1 MSGNNYQKHSFLV
14 FENTQSVLSLQDLEV
29 FKTGAQLPWSF
40 YTVTVSLDNEGVKG
54 NSGGYSKILM
64 TAESKDAGE
73 RKAGVAVTK
82 LRTFENGKEKFITA
96 EPGKEITVD
105 DYKACGWPIAYTD
118 GGDAILPSYGEF
130 TFCKGYTPDF
140 EDASQIILNLQIGF
154 GLNGTIYNYQ
164 DAEVSIG
171 VHNLSVQPEMF
182 ISTKNN
188 SSVDI
193 TYSATD
199 KKWTRK
205 IAGVTDN
212 TFKQLDY
219 DQQGK
224 TFVNYNDATIYE
236 GTNTESDDS
245 PYLYLFVKVEKS
257 EGIRIDMHES
267 SKELQIAATN
277 IGAVHE
283 AANLSTLQGSTNLKD
298 GDFTTLAANTFVDVQ
313 NDGTNKVR
321 SVYLSKP
328 NSSISSQNMND
339 GLSASLGSIGENL
352 DMSFY
357 VIKIGATSDFNQF
370 SYVGSKKLS
379 QTFSI
384 TPIPDDSDSDTL
396 KVFKRTLNLGV
407 SLLPSTSSVYIRD
420 DLSTSVHN
428 FYDHEKSTAAT
439 ATGFADLSDQSNLR
453 HRVVVTAEEAI
464 HYAYNT
470 DDTSFGFYK
479 NAKEAGK
486 SADDAYSEY
495 KKSILTQV
503 ERDFYTYKESFNDDA
518 KLQRLCIY
526 CAMDLSGDIKEN
538 FSNDWLD
545 YMFDNAT
552 QATDMSGP
560 IDLSQ
565 AYYLGGTTENASL
578 FSLRQ
583 AIQKNIIAL
592 GEKPTLAKIQQTC
605 SEQLGGALALFKV
618 RTRTADFNLEYSN
631 GTSID
636 ADKQYDQSHIPWTD
650 SRLFDR
656 QRVGDIV
663 DSSEGKFQ
671 SNSMADR
678 QFRRNT
684 MLGHPSSLLT
694 ILFGLHEAR
703 SGVFDPKNKM
713 LDYYNMSTTSQA
725 PAHKIATI
733 IQELYHQGTAFGKVS
748 LSTVNDVSGV
758 TSNRPSATYDEVKA
772 YRRKINPV
780 NGSYAIEYLTKGMK
794 ILDTKGNDKY
804 YFGTDAIYK
813 AYDKED
819 KIRSPS
825 KDDIKC
831 LLYKGGIATQINGSA
846 TSKLL
851 STTDLVGGEFKVSNP
866 ALTAG
871 YGISGTEEI
880 DTYVFTKKV
889 NGYSSSNP
897 SGDADQSAVFYTHF
911 RFSDPTLVGNEANF
925 FANDSSQ
932 ISTSLGFY
940 GDASGVVTS
949 FYRDNKERDTT
960 NTMYNKWVFT
970 KYNGLPD
977 GTSVS
982 EPGDTTQ
989 AADTYEINSTQ
1000 QAWYGT
1006 ANGAYSTSS
1015 RQTEGNDFSGIIKFP
1030 RAVDAKY
1037 YDVFVTFAGKEYEIK
1052 ESVIDV
1058 EELFESGYY
1067 GSAAQ
1072 VADSK
1077 YVFDMSNLEYFSTSE
1092 ISAGTA
1098 EYNRRPEMLRYDSA
1112 GYNNLPTVKVG
1123 TKDLGTTNVNEAQF
1137 KYDILKIPGCP
1148 FHFFRIGSIV
1158 RILSNGADI
1167 DADRKDN
1174 QPLPQ
1179 ITFRL
1184 HGASKG
1190 LGDKNYELYVYSQDK
1205 ASALDFDINVNRA
1218 WGSGFSYGIKS
1229 GGSEGNDTPA
1239 GEESFVSDASGV
1251 FINQY
1256 NKAIIPFDVS
1266 GMFESGENLTFT
1278 MKDDVY
1284 KTSTVDISNVDSG
1297 TSNIVNNFENYFG
1310 SNISQYSSMD
1320 TRDAYKFKILY
1331 KMIDP
1336 DTGKYPNEWTTYNGE
1351 SFTYE
1356 CHNKQAFT
1364 SDTYNS
1370 GISGFNSHADSGINQ
1385 KVGKDAVSSNIKGKP
1400 KFAFCLPAQ
1409 KGGDYGITEITDQND
1424 VHNDTSTQKTLGRRV
1439 TVTMSCTNNK
1449 IKNNKPVKTM
1459 TDKTLNVYAFVNAY
1473 AYDPNLT
1480 VAETK
1485 YNSSK
1490 VTFTKNKGAEFTPG
1504 DITYGTYYKAQRALI
1519 DGANEKLGY
1528 SSSLNP
1534 VLPGRISEFTKVLVP
1549 KTEKISYQGTDHLQA
1564 KKFTDNHISNFE
1576 VADYGDDFLS
1586 YYTISLTN
1594 KSARDV
1600 SSIDLSASEY
1610 LSGESQPI
1618 AVINYD
1624 ADVNVGQNEI
1634 SAEIVPI
1641 FRLQDDY
1648 EQYTISSDK
1657 ENFKVKESGGKTNSD
1672 GLDFNANA
1680 PLFIPA
1686 NNKRYGVKVLNG
1698 QISLYRKQKE
1708 EYTYWRSQNW
1718 FDTNATTKF
1727 GSLAYPELVS
1737 VEVKYTTPN
1746 EAVCSKFINF
1756 FVRPKNENG
1765 LRFINPRTGLPTSN
1779 FHFEVENGAESI
1791 DITEVFNAKMPYS
1804 YQDGSNPPNLLKEED
1819 NEKGN
1824 VLERNGEGYDIKTVD
1839 EKIKYVVVGFID
1851 ASGRTMIYPE
1861 HFSNDS
1867 ANNYEIFTDVSNCI
1881 DASNVYNINEVGN
1894 YAGDPTKMSFQRGTN
1909 PNDVA
1914 AHDQSNVNIMS
1925 FKSQNPGGSNW
1936 KINLYHVNYSQRL
1949 SQLSNNYSADGSPVY
1964 VTNNLF
1970 NVYDKQNH
1978 QFLVMAYYDHESSTT
1993 DLSETE
1999 RALALVTV
2007 DVKEKNSGFYFS
2019 DTTGKT
2025 DEQIR
2030 SYYKQETLG
2039 SIVEGK
2045 TELEN
2050 NPEIPLSTFTAKIT
2064 HPKQS
2069 DTNVTYKVE
2078 SLDENLI
2085 VCPPTLADDNNN
2097 AKTERS
2103 VAFGDLVVKL
2113 KNNQANRTNETVK
2126 GGKFTYNEYPHYNY
2140 ERQNKYKI
2148 QISAKISKFTELYV
2162 TKKGKTF
2169 ICDLYRDANSAD
2181 VVNGAVTSKSSKACT
2196 YLVNSTKPDGSTQAT
2211 PVNDDL
2217 SGNCYYFKDSETGL
2231 YQGPFVLTP
2240 RSINDLLE
2248 KKEIHGVDVPYSYL
2262 RWDNGSDEDI
2272 EQRFLPLYKGANF
2285 SASHIEPPTD
2295 LNGAASTFDFF
2306 IRVTDTFDLAKQSPQ
2321 PYIIKDGADAGS
2333 DPAGENCTLIDPATI
2348 KLDSIRNDGS
2358 EQLICYVFADYND
2371 LNGNDKLDFPRKSK
2385 KPSWATDFSAIT
2397 PANSTVNDISQV
2409 YRKVHPYAG
2418 ICAPKLSEKTSGA
2431 FQSTAVEPASTSAP
2445 MLANRGIYGTFPDDI
2460 YTDQNSQTID
2470 ASAGIFLDMFIE
2482 YPSTSDAS
2490 GWNHIN
2496 RPNLQPFGEPVDYSM
2511 NLPTGKY
2518 GLANGS
2524 TSITYIPDAN
2534 SSKRTYR
2541 LQDICRHEIH
2551 DNNSDGISSYY
2562 IKGAL
2567 KTAAGYNEFV
2577 SGQAYK
2583 FVVAAVSNKLATVN
2597 DQSYNENMVDK
2608 DGFLTSKTTLP
2619 NAPAQPDWLEKK
2631 KVPVHYQ
2638 KYVYDPSGGI
2648 VRTYAQ
2654 ARSLM
2659 GDEELND
2666 INADNANVYDISN
2679 NYPAAIKAVDLPVTD
2694 VSDIGAFVRDSTEYI
2709 NGYAYDVVD
2718 DDTSG
2723 VRYTYTPGALFTCR
2737 TKFVV
2742 TFASVNQTATASS
2755 SSAVGV
2761 SEVYTA
2767 RTISGNQI
2775 TEWENP
2781 PTVPG
2786 TLALNQV
2793 YKVDF
2798 THSSFGGAVKT
2809 ASYSGSTQK
2818 WTFN

>member
-1 MSGNNYQKHSFLV
+1 
-14 FENTQSVLSLQDLEV
+14 
-29 FKTGAQLPWSF
+29 
-40 YTVTVSLDNEGVKG
+40 
-54 NSGGYSKILM
+54 M
-64 TAESKDAGE
+64 TAESKDAGD

-82 LRTFENGKEKFITA
+82 LRTFENGTEKFITA
-96 EPGKEITVD
+96 EDGKEITVE
-105 DYKACGWPIAYTD
+105 DYKACGWPLTYTD

-140 EDASQIILNLQIGF
+140 EDASQIIMNLQIGF

-188 SSVDI
+188 SSVNIEYD
-193 TYSATD
+193 SKN

-205 IAGVTDN
+205 IAGSTDD
-212 TFKQLDY
+212 TFTQLVY
-219 DQQGK
+219 DQNGK

-236 GTNTESDDS
+236 GTNTESDES

-277 IGAVHE
+277 VSSTE
-283 AANLSTLQGSTNLKD
+283 TAANLSALQSQTNLNST
-298 GDFTTLAANTFVDVQ
+298 DFVTLAANTFVDVQ
-313 NDGTNKVR
+313 NTTEKVR

-328 NSSISSQNMND
+328 NSSKRSENIND

-370 SYVGSKKLS
+370 SYVGGKKLS

-384 TPIPDDSDSDTL
+384 TPIPDPADSDTL

-407 SLLPSTSSVYIRD
+407 SLLPSKSSVYIRD
-420 DLSTSVHN
+420 DLSTTVHN
-428 FYDHEKSTAAT
+428 FYDHEKSTAVT

-470 DDTSFGFYK
+470 DDTSFEFYR
-479 NAKEAGK
+479 NAKAAKKTAEE
-486 SADDAYSEY
+486 AYSEY

-503 ERDFYTYKESFNDDA
+503 EKDFYTYKESFNDSA
-518 KLQRLCIY
+518 KLLRLCIY

-538 FSNDWLD
+538 FSNDWKD

-565 AYYLGGTTENASL
+565 AYYLGGTNDASL
-578 FSLRQ
+578 FSLRK
-583 AIQKNIIAL
+583 AIHKNIVAL

-605 SEQLGGALALFKV
+605 ATELTGALALFNVK
-618 RTRTADFNLEYSN
+618 TRAADFNLEYSN
-631 GTSID
+631 GTTIE

-663 DSSEGKFQ
+663 DSSEGKFL
-671 SNSMADR
+671 SESVADR
-678 QFRRNT
+678 KFIRNT

-703 SGVFDPKNKM
+703 NGVYDSKNKM

-725 PAHKIATI
+725 PAHKIATV

-748 LSTVNDVSGV
+748 LSTVADASGV
-758 TSNRPSATYDEVKA
+758 SSNRPSATYDDVKA

-780 NGSYAIEYLTKGMK
+780 NGSYAISYLTKGMK
-794 ILDTKGNDKY
+794 ILDTNGNHTY
-804 YFGTDAIYK
+804 YYGTDAIYK

-831 LLYKGGIATQINGSA
+831 LLYKGGIATEINGSA
-846 TSKLL
+846 TTKLL
-851 STTDLVGGEFKVSNP
+851 STTDLVGGSFKVSNP

-871 YGISGTEEI
+871 YGTNGTEEI
-880 DTYVFTKKV
+880 DTYVFTKKI
-889 NGYSSSNP
+889 NGYSSFNST
-897 SGDADQSAVFYTHF
+897 GDADQSAVFYTHF
-911 RFSDPTLVGNEANF
+911 RSALSGSSGNDESYF
-925 FANDSSQ
+925 VANDSSQ

-949 FYRDNKERDTT
+949 FYKDNKERETT

-977 GTSVS
+977 GSSAGTA
-982 EPGDTTQ
+982 GFGTQ
-989 AADTYEINSTQ
+989 AADTYEINSEQ
-1000 QAWYGT
+1000 KAWYGT
-1006 ANGAYSTSS
+1006 VNGAYSTSS

-1058 EELFESGYY
+1058 EELFETGFCNS
-1067 GSAAQ
+1067 
-1072 VADSK
+1072 DSK

-1098 EYNRRPEMLRYDSA
+1098 EYNKRPDILRYDSA

-1205 ASALDFDINVNRA
+1205 ASALDFNINVNRP

-1229 GGSEGNDTPA
+1229 DDGNGSTPA

-1266 GMFESGENLTFT
+1266 GMFEAGENLTFK
-1278 MKDDVY
+1278 MEDDVY
-1284 KTSTVDISNVDSG
+1284 KKSSKDISNVNVGD
-1297 TSNIVNNFENYFG
+1297 IVNNFETYFG
-1310 SNISQYSSMD
+1310 ADIGSYSQM
-1320 TRDAYKFKILY
+1320 TKKDAYKFKILY
-1331 KMIDP
+1331 KMIDEAS
-1336 DTGKYPNEWTTYNGE
+1336 GKYPDEWTTYNGE

-1356 CHNKQAFT
+1356 CHNKQTFT
-1364 SDTYNS
+1364 SDTYNTA
-1370 GISGFNSHADSGINQ
+1370 ISGFNSHADSGINE
-1385 KVGKDAVSSNIKGKP
+1385 KVGKDAVSSNFKGKP
-1400 KFAFCLPAQ
+1400 KFAICLPAQ
-1409 KGGDYGITEITDQND
+1409 KGGDYAITEITDQNN
-1424 VHNDTSTQKTLGRRV
+1424 VHNDESEDKTLGRRV
-1439 TVTMSCTNNK
+1439 KITMSCTNNK

-1473 AYDPNLT
+1473 PYDPNLT
-1480 VAETK
+1480 VTETK
-1485 YNSSK
+1485 YNNSK
-1490 VTFTKNKGAEFTPG
+1490 VTFNSKKGAEFTPG
-1504 DITYGTYYKAQRALI
+1504 DITYGTPYKAQRATT
-1519 DGANEKLGY
+1519 DGTNAKIGY

-1534 VLPGRISEFTKVLVP
+1534 VLPGRIAEFSKLLIP
-1549 KTEKISYQGTDHLQA
+1549 KTETVSHGGTDHLQA
-1564 KKFTDNHISNFE
+1564 KKFVDNPNHISNFE
-1576 VADYGDDFLS
+1576 VASYGDNFLS
-1586 YYTISLTN
+1586 YYTIDLTN
-1594 KSARDV
+1594 KAARDV

-1624 ADVNVGQNEI
+1624 ADVNVGKNEI
-1634 SAEIVPI
+1634 SAEIVPL
-1641 FRLQDDY
+1641 FRLHEDY
-1648 EQYTISSDK
+1648 TNYTNSSDK
-1657 ENFKVKESGGKTNSD
+1657 ENFKVKESGGTTTAD
-1672 GLDFNANA
+1672 LDFDSNA

-1686 NNKRYGVKVLNG
+1686 NNKRYGIKVYNG
-1698 QISLYRKQKE
+1698 QISLYRKEKE
-1708 EYTYWRSQNW
+1708 EFSFWRSKNW
-1718 FDTNATTKF
+1718 IDTNATTKF

-1737 VEVKYTTPN
+1737 VEVKYTTPSDTI
-1746 EAVCSKFINF
+1746 CSKFINF
-1756 FVRPKNENG
+1756 LVRPKNENG
-1765 LRFINPRTGLPTSN
+1765 LRFINPTTNQPTSN
-1779 FHFEVENGAESI
+1779 FHFEVENGAKSL

-1804 YQDGSNPPNLLKEED
+1804 YQTSGSNPQLIKEDD
-1819 NEKGN
+1819 NEAGN
-1824 VLERNGEGYDIKTVD
+1824 ELVKNGEDYEIKTVD
-1839 EKIKYVVVGFID
+1839 SKIKYVVVGFID

-1861 HFSNDS
+1861 HFSKDS
-1867 ANNYEIFTDVSNCI
+1867 TNNYEILTDVSNCI
-1881 DASNVYNINEVGN
+1881 DASNIYNINEVGN
-1894 YAGDPTKMSFQRGTN
+1894 YSGDPTKMSFQSGTN
-1909 PNDVA
+1909 PDDVA
-1914 AHDQSNVNIMS
+1914 AHDQSNVDIMTK
-1925 FKSQNPGGSNW
+1925 KSGAPGNQNW
-1936 KINLYHVNYSQRL
+1936 KVYLYHVNYSQHL
-1949 SQLSNNYSADGSPVY
+1949 AQSYNNLSADGTLVY
-1964 VTNNLF
+1964 QTNNLF

-1978 QFLVMAYYDHESSTT
+1978 QFLVMAYYDHDSTTT

-2007 DVKEKNSGFYFS
+2007 DVKEINSGFYFIS
-2019 DTTGKT
+2019 DPNKT
-2025 DEQIR
+2025 KTQLE

-2039 SIVEGK
+2039 SIAEGK
-2045 TELEN
+2045 TELQN
-2050 NPEIPLSTFTAKIT
+2050 NPEIPLSTFTGKIT
-2064 HPKQS
+2064 HPNATAS
-2069 DTNVTYKVE
+2069 NVTYKVE
-2078 SLDENLI
+2078 SLDPNLI
-2085 VCPPTLADDNNN
+2085 VCPPTLAEDNNN
-2097 AKTERS
+2097 AQDERT

-2113 KNNQANRTNETVK
+2113 KNTLENKTNETVK
-2126 GGKFTYNEYPHYNY
+2126 GGKFTHNEYPHYNY
-2140 ERQNKYKI
+2140 ERQNEYKI

-2162 TKKGKTF
+2162 TKKGPTF

-2211 PVNDDL
+2211 PVNDDV
-2217 SGNCYYFKDSETGL
+2217 SGNCYYFKDPETGK

-2240 RSINDLLE
+2240 RSINQLQD

-2262 RWDNGSDEDI
+2262 RWDNGSDEDV
-2272 EQRFLPLYKGANF
+2272 EKRFLPLYKGAGFKNTYN
-2285 SASHIEPPTD
+2285 EPPID
-2295 LNGAASTFDFF
+2295 INGVASTFDFF
-2306 IRVTDTFDLAKQSPQ
+2306 IKVTDTFDLAKQSPQ
-2321 PYIIKDGADAGS
+2321 PYTINNNATVDS
-2333 DPAGENCTLIDPATI
+2333 DPAGENCTLIDPTSI
-2348 KLDSIRNDGS
+2348 KLDSISNNGN

-2371 LNGNDKLDFPRKSK
+2371 LNGNNKLDFPRKSK

-2397 PANSTVNDISQV
+2397 PANSTVNDISEV

-2418 ICAPKLSEKTSGA
+2418 ICAPNTSQKTLGT
-2431 FQSTAVEPASTSAP
+2431 FESTAVASASTSAP
-2445 MLANRGIYGTFPDDI
+2445 MLANKSGTYGTFPNNI
-2460 YTDQNSQTID
+2460 YTNQNDQTID

-2496 RPNLQPFGEPVDYSM
+2496 RPDVQPFGEPVDYSM

-2518 GLANGS
+2518 GLAAGS
-2524 TSITYIPDAN
+2524 TTVSYIADAN
-2534 SSKRTYR
+2534 SAKRTYR
-2541 LQDICRHEIH
+2541 LHNICRHERH
-2551 DNNSDGISSYY
+2551 KNNSDGIPSYY

-2567 KTAAGYNEFV
+2567 KTAAGYSSFE

-2608 DGFLTSKTTLP
+2608 DEFLTDKIILP
-2619 NAPAQPDWLEKK
+2619 NVPAQPDWLEKK
-2631 KVPVHYQ
+2631 EVPVHFQ
-2638 KYVYDPSGGI
+2638 KYVYDPSGGV

-2654 ARSLM
+2654 ARSLI
-2659 GDEELND
+2659 GDRELYSQGD
-2666 INADNANVYDISN
+2666 DNLNVYDISN
-2679 NYPAAIKAVDLPVTD
+2679 TAYPEEIRAVDLPVTD
-2694 VSDIGAFVRDSTEYI
+2694 VSDLGAFVRSSNEYT
-2709 NGYAYDVVD
+2709 NGFSYPVVD

-2737 TKFVV
+2737 TKFCV
-2742 TFASVNQTATASS
+2742 TFASVNQTATASG
-2755 SSAVGV
+2755 SSAAGV
-2761 SEVYTA
+2761 KTVYKA
-2767 RTISGNQI
+2767 RTLSNGEI
-2775 TEWENP
+2775 TEWEVI
-2781 PTVPG
+2781 PTVP
-2786 TLALNQV
+2786 TNLASNEA
-2793 YKVDF
+2793 YSVDF
-2798 THSSFGGAVKT
+2798 THSSFTGAKSATFFNNVWT
-2809 ASYSGSTQK
+2809 YS
-2818 WTFN
+2818 

>member
-40 YTVTVSLDNEGVKG
+40 YTVTVSLDNEGVTG

-64 TAESKDAGE
+64 TAESKDAGN

-82 LRTFENGKEKFITA
+82 LRTYENGKEKFITA
-96 EPGKEITVD
+96 EDGKEVTVE
-105 DYKACGWPIAYTD
+105 DYKACGWPITYTED
-118 GGDAILPSYGEF
+118 GDAILPSYGEF

-140 EDASQIILNLQIGF
+140 EDASQIIMNLQIGF

-205 IAGVTDN
+205 IAGTTDD
-212 TFKQLDY
+212 TFKQLEY
-219 DQQGK
+219 DPTGK

-267 SKELQIAATN
+267 SKELEIAATN
-277 IGAVHE
+277 VGSVL
-283 AANLSTLQGSTNLKD
+283 AATNLSNLQNSTNLSST
-298 GDFTTLAANTFVDVQ
+298 GDFTTLAANSFVDVQ

-328 NSSISSQNMND
+328 NTSLSSKTGEKIEK
-339 GLSASLGSIGENL
+339 LGSIGENL

-357 VIKIGATSDFNQF
+357 VIRIGATTDFNQF

-384 TPIPDDSDSDTL
+384 TPIPDDADSDTL

-470 DDTSFGFYK
+470 DDTSFKFYK
-479 NAKEAGK
+479 DAKDAKKTAEE
-486 SADDAYSEY
+486 AYSEY

-503 ERDFYTYKESFNDDA
+503 EKDFYTYKESFNDDA

-538 FSNDWLD
+538 FSNDWKD
-545 YMFDNAT
+545 HMFEKDDT
-552 QATDMSGP
+552 YEATDMSGP

-565 AYYLGGTTENASL
+565 AYYLGGTAENASL
-578 FSLRQ
+578 FDLRQ
-583 AIQKNIIAL
+583 AIHKNIVSL

-636 ADKQYDQSHIPWTD
+636 EDKQYDQSHIPWTD

-663 DSSEGKFQ
+663 DSSEGKFLAEK
-671 SNSMADR
+671 SVADR
-678 QFRRNT
+678 KFIRNT

-694 ILFGLHEAR
+694 ILFGLNEAR
-703 SGVFDPKNKM
+703 NGVFDPKNKM
-713 LDYYNMSTTSQA
+713 LDYYNMSTTSQV
-725 PAHKIATI
+725 PAHKIATV

-748 LSTVNDVSGV
+748 LSTVADVSGV
-758 TSNRPSATYDEVKA
+758 SSNRPSATYDEVKA

-780 NGSYAIEYLTKGMK
+780 NGSYSIEYLTKGMK

-831 LLYKGGIATQINGSA
+831 LLYKGGIATQINGSD

-871 YGISGTEEI
+871 YSTGAEKI
-880 DTYVFTKKV
+880 DTYVFTKKIY
-889 NGYSSSNP
+889 GYSSSNP

-911 RFSDPTLVGNEANF
+911 RFSDPADEDSYFV
-925 FANDSSQ
+925 ANDSSQ

-949 FYRDNKERDTT
+949 FYKDNKERDTT

-970 KYNGLPD
+970 KYHGLPD
-977 GTSVS
+977 ATSTS
-982 EPGDTTQ
+982 APGDTTQ
-989 AADTYEINSTQ
+989 AADTYEINSEQ
-1000 QAWYGT
+1000 KAWYGT

-1030 RAVDAKY
+1030 RSVDAKY

-1058 EELFESGYY
+1058 EELFESGFCN
-1067 GSAAQ
+1067 S
-1072 VADSK
+1072 DSK
-1077 YVFDMSNLEYFSTSE
+1077 YLFDMSNLEYFSTSA

-1123 TKDLGTTNVNEAQF
+1123 NKDLTTTDVNEAQF

-1218 WGSGFSYGIKS
+1218 WSSGFSYGIKS
-1229 GGSEGNDTPA
+1229 GGEGGNDLPA
-1239 GEESFVSDASGV
+1239 GEESFKSDASGV

-1266 GMFESGENLTFT
+1266 GMFEAGENLTFT
-1278 MKDDVY
+1278 MKNDVY
-1284 KTSTVDISNVDSG
+1284 KTSSDDISNVSSG
-1297 TSNIVNNFENYFG
+1297 DIVNDFETYFG
-1310 SNISQYSSMD
+1310 TNISQYSSMEAANNA
-1320 TRDAYKFKILY
+1320 RAAYKFQILY

-1336 DTGKYPNEWTTYNGE
+1336 NTGKYPDEWTTYNGE

-1356 CHNKQAFT
+1356 CHNKQTFT
-1364 SDTYNS
+1364 SDTYNT

-1409 KGGDYGITEITDQND
+1409 KGGDYGLTEIKDHSKIISDN
-1424 VHNDTSTQKTLGRRV
+1424 STKKTLGRRV

-1480 VAETK
+1480 VTETK

-1490 VTFTKNKGAEFTPG
+1490 VTFTNSKGAEFTPG
-1504 DITYGTYYKAQRALI
+1504 DITYGKHYKAQRAYT
-1519 DGANEKLGY
+1519 DGANPQTGY

-1534 VLPGRISEFTKVLVP
+1534 PLPGRRAEFSKLLIP
-1549 KTEKISYQGTDHLQA
+1549 KIEKIKHLGTDHLQA

-1586 YYTISLTN
+1586 YYTIDLTN

-1624 ADVNVGQNEI
+1624 ADVNVGNNEI
-1634 SAEIVPI
+1634 SAEIVPL
-1641 FRLQDDY
+1641 FRLLEDHANYKD
-1648 EQYTISSDK
+1648 SSDK
-1657 ENFKVKESGGKTNSD
+1657 ENFKVKETGGKTTD
-1672 GLDFNANA
+1672 GLDFNSSA

-1686 NNKRYGVKVLNG
+1686 NNKRYGVKVYNG

-1708 EYTYWRSQNW
+1708 EYSYWRSRDW

-1746 EAVCSKFINF
+1746 NNAVCSKFINF

-1765 LRFINPRTGLPTSN
+1765 LRFINPRNGKPTSN
-1779 FHFEVENGAESI
+1779 FHFEVENGAESL

-1804 YQDGSNPPNLLKEED
+1804 YLDGSNPAQLIKEED

-1824 VLERNGEGYDIKTVD
+1824 VLVQNGGNYDIATVD
-1839 EKIKYVVVGFID
+1839 EKIKYVVVGFVD

-1861 HFSNDS
+1861 HFSNDTAS
-1867 ANNYEIFTDVSNCI
+1867 NYEILTDVSNCI
-1881 DASNVYNINEVGN
+1881 DASNVYNIEVGN
-1894 YAGDPTKMSFQRGTN
+1894 YSGDPTKMSFQRGTS
-1909 PNDVA
+1909 PDDVA
-1914 AHDQSNVNIMS
+1914 AHDQSNVDIMS

-1949 SQLSNNYSADGSPVY
+1949 SQISNNYSADGTPVY

-2039 SIVEGK
+2039 SIAEGK

-2050 NPEIPLSTFTAKIT
+2050 NPEIALSTFTDKIT
-2064 HPKQS
+2064 HPNATAS
-2069 DTNVTYKVE
+2069 NVTYKVE
-2078 SLDENLI
+2078 SLDSNLI

-2097 AKTERS
+2097 AQDERT

-2113 KNNQANRTNETVK
+2113 KNTLVNRTNETVK
-2126 GGKFTYNEYPHYNY
+2126 GGKFTHNEYPHYNY

-2148 QISAKISKFTELYV
+2148 QISAKINKFTELYV
-2162 TKKGKTF
+2162 TKKGPTF

-2211 PVNDDL
+2211 PVNDDV
-2217 SGNCYYFKDSETGL
+2217 SGNCYYFKDSETGK

-2240 RSINDLLE
+2240 RNINDLQE

-2262 RWDNGSDEDI
+2262 RWDNGSDEDV
-2272 EQRFLPLYKGANF
+2272 EQRFLPLYKGAGF
-2285 SASHIEPPTD
+2285 SALHNEPPID
-2295 LNGAASTFDFF
+2295 INGAASNFDFF
-2306 IRVTDTFDLAKQSPQ
+2306 IKVTDTFDLAKQSPQ
-2321 PYIIKDGADAGS
+2321 PYIIKNGAAADS

-2348 KLDSIRNDGS
+2348 RPESIRNDGS

-2371 LNGNDKLDFPRKSK
+2371 LDGNDKLDFPRKSK

-2409 YRKVHPYAG
+2409 TRKVHPYAG
-2418 ICAPKLSEKTSGA
+2418 ICEPKTSEKTLGK
-2431 FQSTAVEPASTSAP
+2431 FESTAVASASTSAP

-2460 YTDQNSQTID
+2460 YSDQNTQAID

-2496 RPNLQPFGEPVDYSM
+2496 RPDVQPFGEPVDYSM

-2518 GLANGS
+2518 GLGNGS

-2541 LQDICRHEIH
+2541 LQDICRHERH

-2567 KTAAGYNEFV
+2567 KTASGYNSFV

-2619 NAPAQPDWLEKK
+2619 NVPTQPDWLEKK

-2659 GDEELND
+2659 GDEELYSAH
-2666 INADNANVYDISN
+2666 ADNANIYDISN
-2679 NYPAAIKAVDLPVTD
+2679 NYPNAIKAVDLPVTD
-2694 VSDIGAFVRDSTEYI
+2694 VSDLGAFVRSSTEYT

-2718 DDTSG
+2718 EDTSG

-2755 SSAVGV
+2755 SSASGV

-2767 RTISGNQI
+2767 RTIVNGQI
-2775 TEWENP
+2775 TEWETA
-2781 PTVPG
+2781 PTVP
-2786 TLALNQV
+2786 TNLALNQA
-2793 YKVDF
+2793 YSVDF
-2798 THSSFGGAVKT
+2798 THSSFNGVIKKAT
-2809 ASYSGSTQK
+2809 YSGSTKK
-2818 WTFN
+2818 WTYSA